1 MQSNCLTTEGYV
13 TSCSRILLVAIDAR
27 AGNAGLRGTNGVR
40 AEIVALRGT
49 NVAQAEI
56 CSLRGTDDARA
67 EICSLRGTDDVRAEI
82 AALRETDD
90 ARAEIVA
97 LHGTDDAVERTF
109 GMTCYFKKLRGDF
122 SLSEDYLTL
131 CSLKNY
137 GVFQNYKV
145 N

>member
-1 MQSNCLTTEGYV
+1 MQSNCLTAEGYGS
-13 TSCSRILLVAIDAR
+13 SCSRILFVTNDAR
-27 AGNAGLRGTNGVR
+27 AGDAGLRGTNGVR

-56 CSLRGTDDARA
+56 CSLRVTDDVRA
-67 EICSLRGTDDVRAEI
+67 EICSLRVTDAARAEI
-82 AALRETDD
+82 AALHGTEIAALRVTDD
-90 ARAEIVA
+90 A
-97 LHGTDDAVERTF
+97 LERTF

>member
-13 TSCSRILLVAIDAR
+13 TSCSRILLVTIDAR
-27 AGNAGLRGTNGVR
+27 AGDAVR

-67 EICSLRGTDDVRAEI
+67 EIVAHHG
-82 AALRETDD
+82 TDD

-97 LHGTDDAVERTF
+97 HHGTDDARVEIAAAADPGTYYATSLI
-109 GMTCYFKKLRGDF
+109 GNDF
-122 SLSEDYLTL
+122 L
-131 CSLKNY
+131 
-137 GVFQNYKV
+137 F
-145 N
+145 